1 MSKKRRSQL
10 TGQDGFT
17 LLEAVLTMA
26 IVSIA
31 FLAYESLLFSVTNF
45 NRHARQR
52 TAATTLAQDKME
64 KMHNLGYD
72 AIAAG
77 TFTETGLDEDGT
89 AGNNIYDRVTVVDD
103 ITHPGMKS
111 ILVTVTWSHLGIDRS
126 VALRTSFA
134 R

>member
-72 AIAAG
+72 AIAKIDALS
-77 TFTETGLDEDGT
+77 E
-89 AGNNIYDRVTVVDD
+89 
-103 ITHPGMKS
+103 S
-111 ILVTVTWSHLGIDRS
+111 TWL
-126 VALRTSFA
+126 A
-134 R
+134 